1 MTLALE
7 IIEGPGAG
15 RLYEVSRPTVI
26 GRSPQADIQ
35 IDDAQASRNHARV
48 SPDGRSA
55 LLVEDLKSAN
65 GTFVNDNEVY
75 GSAVLEAGDELQLGV
90 TVLRARTS
98 REEIRLQGSA
108 VRAVPPGLA
117 VAESPA
123 QYINQQARVAD
134 DLPDIRSAPISP
146 ELERFRDVKVRARAT
161 FAPIA
166 FAVLIAIVLAIYLLT
181 R

>member
-15 RLYEVSRPTVI
+15 RLYDVSRPTVI
-26 GRSPQADIQ
+26 GRSPQADIY

-48 SPDGRSA
+48 SPGGGTT

-65 GTFVNDNEVY
+65 GTFVNNNAVY
-75 GSAVLEAGDELQLGV
+75 DTAVLEVGDELQIGV
-90 TVLRARTS
+90 TVLRAATS
-98 REEIRLQGSA
+98 REEIRVQGSA
-108 VRAVPPGLA
+108 VRAVPAALA

-123 QYINQQARVAD
+123 HYINQQALAAD
-134 DLPDIRSAPISP
+134 NLPDGSSQPLSP
-146 ELERFRDVKVRARAT
+146 ELERYRDVKVRTRAT